1 MIYILLA
8 NLYLAIF
15 YTFYYLFLRKETFF
29 SLNRYYLL
37 SALLLSFLL
46 PLANVPEIGKSVRL
60 SLEQYAGEFATQYGQ
75 YLELNP
81 GMQEQSLQ
89 LIADQAATS
98 TLPEGLMTV
107 SPQTDLSQFYGTRS
121 ADLSGSGVPSWWQP
135 AFILQIYIIGCL
147 LAFFLFLIRLG
158 FTVAAIRNR
167 NKPKAFSFFHLVCV
181 SKDIEGYEDVLRH
194 EHAHAREWHSLDI
207 MLIQIAR
214 IFNWFNP
221 FVYAMERSFKL
232 QHEYQADRMAADQN
246 QVAYAELLLATAMN
260 VPVHSLNNQFINPSL
275 LKSRIMMLLKNKTP
289 KKNLAKFALV
299 LPVVLGMI
307 IFSSACNPSNK
318 SAEDQEASDVTEV
331 RKAEF
336 DPVADENQEAD
347 SSHVNL
353 PPPVEPPPPSV
364 KPAPPKMKPVTEKKD
379 QVRMPEYAVVPTP
392 KKKDRTAGSDLDPE
406 KAIRIE
412 KTVTQ
417 RSDLAAENAIRIG
430 DPLGDEKVLF
440 LYEEIEIQ
448 PKIIGVGDQ
457 TFVAFSNWFHQNL
470 NVPQAVI
477 DNQFRGTVKATFI
490 IDENGKLTNIEIQDD
505 PGYGLAEAIT
515 RTLEKS
521 PDWLAGVQNGK
532 KVRTKITLPVRFDTT
547 RR

>member
-46 PLANVPEIGKSVRL
+46 PLANVPEIGKSARQ
-60 SLEQYAGEFATQYGQ
+60 SLEQYVGGLAAQYGQ
-75 YLELNP
+75 YLDLGSE
-81 GMQEQSLQ
+81 EQSLQ
-89 LIADQAATS
+89 PIPGQGQATIS
-98 TLPEGLMTV
+98 TLSGGLMTV
-107 SPQTDLSQFYGTRS
+107 NPLSAPDQSAEIRITDPS
-121 ADLSGSGVPSWWQP
+121 SGSGTSPWWHP
-135 AFILQIYIIGCL
+135 AFILQVYITGCL
-147 LAFFLFLIRLG
+147 LACCLFLIRIG
-158 FTVAAIRNR
+158 FTVAAIRSR

-232 QHEYQADRMAADQN
+232 QHEYQADRMAANHN

-275 LKSRIMMLLKNKTP
+275 LKSRIRMLLKNKTP

-299 LPVVLGMI
+299 LPVVLGMV

-331 RKAEF
+331 GKAES
-336 DPVADENQEAD
+336 DPVTDESQEAD

-353 PPPVEPPPPSV
+353 PHRLNLPRLVR
-364 KPAPPKMKPVTEKKD
+364 KRNKK
-379 QVRMPEYAVVPTP
+379 
-392 KKKDRTAGSDLDPE
+392 
-406 KAIRIE
+406 IR
-412 KTVTQ
+412 
-417 RSDLAAENAIRIG
+417 
-430 DPLGDEKVLF
+430 
-440 LYEEIEIQ
+440 
-448 PKIIGVGDQ
+448 
-457 TFVAFSNWFHQNL
+457 
-470 NVPQAVI
+470 
-477 DNQFRGTVKATFI
+477 
-490 IDENGKLTNIEIQDD
+490 
-505 PGYGLAEAIT
+505 
-515 RTLEKS
+515 
-521 PDWLAGVQNGK
+521 
-532 KVRTKITLPVRFDTT
+532 
-547 RR
+547 